1 MNDEEFYNFVNKLPP
16 SYDIIF
22 EKNREKFLETPLK
35 EWPKKAK
42 EYKTML
48 SIKDVQNV
56 EDYLQTL

>member
-1 MNDEEFYNFVNKLPP
+1 MNDEEFFDFVNNLI
-16 SYDIIF
+16 SDYDIIF
-22 EKNREKFLETPLK
+22 EKNREKFLEAPLK

-42 EYKTML
+42 QYETML